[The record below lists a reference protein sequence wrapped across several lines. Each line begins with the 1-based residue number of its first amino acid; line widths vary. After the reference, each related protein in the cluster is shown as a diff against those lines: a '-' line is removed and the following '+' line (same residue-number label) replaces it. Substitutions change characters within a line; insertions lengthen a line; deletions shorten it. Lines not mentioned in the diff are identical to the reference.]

1 MSESLPCLKGEPT
14 GGFFPTAPAGHAG
27 PALQSAALSGRADRG
42 VRPYKPIRRGRCL
55 HRPAHRTTNNAS
67 VGAGGCSP
75 SCPRIGWH
83 FLETGSLLPPLAVL
97 RRFPRLREGQSPS
110 PTHSLL
116 RFRRAGCPHPAARS
130 RTALLAT
137 CHCEASAHTGCGNP
151 YSPRTLKPTIYSA
164 AKAPGFHPG

>member
-1 MSESLPCLKGEPT
+1 MSESLPCLKREPT

-27 PALQSAALSGRADRG
+27 PALQSTALSGRADRV

-116 RFRRAGCPHPAARS
+116 RFRRAECPTPPPGHAPYFLCLCRGDPCGRS
-130 RTALLAT
+130 
-137 CHCEASAHTGCGNP
+137 
-151 YSPRTLKPTIYSA
+151 SP
-164 AKAPGFHPG
+164 G

>member
-14 GGFFPTAPAGHAG
+14 GGFVFPTAPAGRAG
-27 PALQSAALSGRADRG
+27 PALQSAALSGRADRV

-83 FLETGSLLPPLAVL
+83 FLETGSLLPPLTVL

-116 RFRRAGCPHPAARS
+116 RFRRAGCPTSPPGHA
-130 RTALLAT
+130 
-137 CHCEASAHTGCGNP
+137 P
-151 YSPRTLKPTIYSA
+151 YFLQPVIAKPVRTLAVAIRTLRA
-164 AKAPGFHPG
+164 R